1 MKIRLSVIRE
11 SLIAE
16 VISITGASLVGFGL
30 VKTTGII
37 HSIPGMLAVIPGILA
52 LRGGVSGSLAARLG
66 TALHTGIIEPKFEI
80 NPTIKSNVL
89 SAIILGFIESILVA
103 LIAYMFTVFANIPSA
118 GLHILLFIS
127 VIGGTLAA
135 TIGSFT
141 TLIIAFQVYRIG
153 IDPDSV
159 MSPIATMTGDVV
171 SISSL
176 FLAVTVAKQLFG
188 IG

>member
-16 VISITGASLVGFGL
+16 IISITGASFVGFGL
-30 VKTTGII
+30 VQTTGVI

-52 LRGGVSGSLAARLG
+52 LRGGVSGSLAARIG
-66 TALHTGIIEPKFEI
+66 TALHTGIIEPKLEI
-80 NPTIKSNVL
+80 NPAITMNIV
-89 SAIILGFIESILVA
+89 SAITLGFIESTLVA
-103 LIAYMFTVFANIPSA
+103 LIAYLFTFIANMPSA

-127 VIGGTLAA
+127 VMGGTLAA

-159 MSPIATMTGDVV
+159 MGPIATMTGDLVA
-171 SISSL
+171 ISSL

>member
-16 VISITGASLVGFGL
+16 IFSITGASFVGFGL
-30 VKTTGII
+30 AQTTGII

-52 LRGGVSGSLAARLG
+52 LRGGISGSLAARIG
-66 TALHTGIIEPKFEI
+66 TALHTGIIEAKLEV
-80 NPTIKSNVL
+80 NPVITMNVL
-89 SAIILGFIESILVA
+89 SAIILGFLESILVA
-103 LIAYMFTVFANIPSA
+103 LIAYVFTYFANIQSA
-118 GLHILLFIS
+118 GLHVLLFIG
-127 VIGGTLAA
+127 VMGGTLAA

-159 MSPIATMTGDVV
+159 MGPIATMTGDLVA
-171 SISSL
+171 ISSL